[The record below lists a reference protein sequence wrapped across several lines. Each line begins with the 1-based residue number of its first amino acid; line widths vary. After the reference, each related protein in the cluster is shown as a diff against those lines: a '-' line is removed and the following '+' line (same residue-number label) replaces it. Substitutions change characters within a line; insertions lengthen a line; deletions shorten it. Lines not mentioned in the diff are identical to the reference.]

1 MPKKTIAIPPIA
13 MPAMVPGSMVWVV
26 AGETAPSGVVAGVF
40 AVLVERVGDDGKRL
54 ETPEESAELV
64 TENAVAEGAGVA
76 LEEFFDD
83 SVAQPM
89 SASQPL
95 PVLGPNY
102 ASYWCLLPSLSTFSS
117 LTRSSSS
124 A

>member
-26 AGETAPSGVVAGVF
+26 PGETAPSGVAVGVF

-64 TENAVAEGAGVA
+64 TENGVTEGAGVA
-76 LEEFFDD
+76 LDEAFDD
-83 SVAQPM
+83 SVATDVSFPT
-89 SASQPL
+89 SSRSRTH
-95 PVLGPNY
+95 